1 MKHQLIQK
9 YEGKNKVIKRI
20 SILCLKI
27 LTSVTLLTVVFEDV
41 QFAVVFDEFN
51 NMSLGVVSL
60 IFSLMF
66 LQLLIASVRWLKILD
81 YLNIS
86 LSHKKCAAY
95 TWTGMFFSQALPSSI
110 GGDAYKIFQ
119 IKPGYSYKGAFCSV
133 FSDRCLGLLEFHA
146 YLNVSICSTSN
157 GTSENSWI

>member
-27 LTSVTLLTVVFEDV
+27 LTSVTLLMVVFEDV
-41 QFAVVFDEFN
+41 QFNLVFDEFS
-51 NMSLGVVSL
+51 NMSLRVVSL

-86 LSHKKCAAY
+86 LSY
-95 TWTGMFFSQALPSSI
+95 
-110 GGDAYKIFQ
+110 
-119 IKPGYSYKGAFCSV
+119 
-133 FSDRCLGLLEFHA
+133 
-146 YLNVSICSTSN
+146 
-157 GTSENSWI
+157 